1 MSKMPGWR
9 EGSLQGIL
17 DGDLLENG
25 NGTMDG
31 TNGDTPPNSD
41 NGMENGT
48 KGSLLNVAGY
58 WTVGIF
64 KGVSI
69 VAVPILF
76 VSLTAG
82 VLMKVITIS
91 SKIGGK

>member
-1 MSKMPGWR
+1 MPIFPGWQ
-9 EGSLQGIL
+9 EGSLHGIITSS
-17 DGDLLENG
+17 EQES
-25 NGTMDG
+25 DG
-31 TNGDTPPNSD
+31 TPDD

-48 KGSLLNVAGY
+48 QGSLLNVAGY
-58 WTVGIF
+58 WTVGIV

-82 VLMKVITIS
+82 VLLKVIDIS

>member
-1 MSKMPGWR
+1 VIETGT
-9 EGSLQGIL
+9 L
-17 DGDLLENG
+17 DLDNLGLGHTVSTTNG
-25 NGTMDG
+25 NGE
-31 TNGDTPPNSD
+31 TPDLD

-58 WTVGIF
+58 WTVGIA